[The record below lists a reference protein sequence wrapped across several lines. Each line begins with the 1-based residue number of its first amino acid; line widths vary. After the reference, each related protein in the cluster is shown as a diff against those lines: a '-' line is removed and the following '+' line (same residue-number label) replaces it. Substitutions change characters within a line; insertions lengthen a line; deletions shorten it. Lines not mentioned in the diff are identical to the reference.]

1 MKKLFQI
8 SLLGLFML
16 STVMVSCRKENG
28 IIPPPDYTAMKF
40 RYTLTSEF
48 QQGVSQA
55 VNLIG
60 QNNIMAYLDTLQNGY
75 PDRNGRKQPLIILAS
90 TILQKLH
97 GNAEQIASGVYDVF
111 HFDGA
116 TFSLISYIRKSQMMG
131 DITAQTMINIIA
143 LIPIPP
149 IPVTGFDP
157 PTEMVA
163 LDLST
168 PTGDCCK
175 DNICNP
181 KIDIL
186 VTWVHVAPCGNFAK
200 GKSGSAAGN
209 KFTGMPT
216 GQSYRFNAV
225 ISGCPC
231 PGVLTHTVT
240 TPAGASYGEASGK
253 DGSVDILPVTPGTY
267 TITFTYTVCGMTI
280 TKTFSLG
287 VG

>member
-1 MKKLFQI
+1 MKKLFQRLVI
-8 SLLGLFML
+8 GLMIMGITL
-16 STVMVSCRKENG
+16 VSCKKESNVPKPPGWEVLQPHYSTLPEFRQG
-28 IIPPPDYTAMKF
+28 I
-40 RYTLTSEF
+40 
-48 QQGVSQA
+48 SQA

-60 QNNIMAYLDTLQNGY
+60 QYQMIAYLDTLPNGY
-75 PDRNGRKQPLIILAS
+75 PNLNGRKVPLVNFGS
-90 TILQKLH
+90 TILEKLQ
-97 GNAEQIASGVYDVF
+97 GNQQQIESGVYDVF

-116 TFSLISYIRKSQMMG
+116 TFSLISYIRKAQMVG
-131 DITAQTMINIIA
+131 DISAQTMVNIIA
-143 LIPIPP
+143 LIPLPP
-149 IPVTGFDP
+149 IPVANFQP

-163 LDLST
+163 LNLT
-168 PTGDCCK
+168 TGDCCK

-181 KIDIL
+181 KINIL

-200 GKSGSAAGN
+200 GKSGYAAGD

-216 GQSYRFNAV
+216 GQSYRFTAE

-231 PGVLTHTVT
+231 PGTLTHTVT
-240 TPAGASYGEASGK
+240 TPPGASYGVATGK

-267 TITFTYTVCGMTI
+267 TITFTYTVCGQTI

>member
-1 MKKLFQI
+1 MKKLFQPAI
-8 SLLGLFML
+8 LSLILMGMG
-16 STVMVSCRKENG
+16 MVSCKKESNVPK
-28 IIPPPDYTAMKF
+28 PPSWEVLQPHYSTQ
-40 RYTLTSEF
+40 SEF
-48 QQGVSQA
+48 KQGISQA

-60 QNNIMAYLDTLQNGY
+60 QYQVIAYLDTLQNGY
-75 PDRNGRKQPLIILAS
+75 PDKNGRKVPLVNFGS
-90 TILQKLH
+90 TILEKLQ
-97 GNAEQIASGVYDVF
+97 GNQEQLAAAVYDVF

-116 TFSLISYIRKSQMMG
+116 TFSLISYIRKAQMVG
-131 DITAQTMINIIA
+131 DISAQTMVNIIA
-143 LIPIPP
+143 LIPVPP
-149 IPVTGFDP
+149 IPVANFQP

-163 LDLST
+163 LNLT
-168 PTGDCCK
+168 TGDCCK

-181 KIDIL
+181 KIKIL

-200 GKSGSAAGN
+200 GKSGYAAGD

-216 GQSYRFNAV
+216 GQSYRFTAE

-231 PGVLTHTVT
+231 PGTLTHTVT
-240 TPAGASYGEASGK
+240 TPPGASYGVATGK

-267 TITFTYTVCGMTI
+267 TITFTYTVCGQTI

>member
-1 MKKLFQI
+1 MKKLFKQFRLA
-8 SLLGLFML
+8 LLAICI
-16 STVMVSCRKENG
+16 TTVSCKKVSTQEEMMQTPTSQNG
-28 IIPPPDYTAMKF
+28 ANQNSYS
-40 RYTLTSEF
+40 TLSEF
-48 QQGVSQA
+48 NQGIREVINKANQRN
-55 VNLIG
+55 VK
-60 QNNIMAYLDTLQNGY
+60 AYLDTLPNGF
-75 PDRNGRKQPLIILAS
+75 PNKQGRTVPLANIAYSIIE
-90 TILQKLH
+90 KLE
-97 GNAEQIASGVYDVF
+97 GNQVEAAVYDVF

-116 TFSLISYIRKSQMMG
+116 TFSLISYIRKAQMVG
-131 DITAQTMINIIA
+131 DITPKETMEMIA
-143 LIPIPP
+143 SISLPP
-149 IPVTGFDP
+149 IPITGFTP
-157 PTEMVA
+157 PTKPVA
-163 LDLST
+163 AVG
-168 PTGDCCK
+168 GDCCK

-181 KIDIL
+181 KIDIM

-200 GKSGSAAGN
+200 GKSGFAAGN
-209 KFTGMPT
+209 KFTGMPA

-253 DGSVDILPVTPGTY
+253 DGSVDVLPVTPGTY